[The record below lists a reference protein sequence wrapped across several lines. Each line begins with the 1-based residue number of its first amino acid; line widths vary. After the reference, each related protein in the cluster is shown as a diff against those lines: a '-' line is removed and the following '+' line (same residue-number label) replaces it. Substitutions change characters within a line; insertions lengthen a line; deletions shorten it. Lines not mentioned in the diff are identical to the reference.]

1 MNQTKEANLVC
12 AAEGPTT
19 LKLDNNWIMSVH
31 NYVLMLS
38 NITAG
43 DFNFLFSYQCIRL
56 TSTYRVTHKLQ
67 DNLINHSGKTQNRP

>member
-1 MNQTKEANLVC
+1 MLGSVRLRWIIQLFAVDESNKGSKFGSS

-19 LKLDNNWIMSVH
+19 LNNNWIMSVH

-43 DFNFLFSYQCIRL
+43 DFNFLFSYLCIRL
-56 TSTYRVTHKLQ
+56 L
-67 DNLINHSGKTQNRP
+67 DL